1 MNYEV
6 DPNLTK
12 RQSVF
17 KKKIFN
23 TPCSLKEFPSFYLYI
38 FFTEKM
44 NLFDKKDDYNVRRH
58 FNRKGEGKLRHGR
71 IVSTEIWKTLNSY
84 YR

>member
-1 MNYEV
+1 
-6 DPNLTK
+6 
-12 RQSVF
+12 
-17 KKKIFN
+17 
-23 TPCSLKEFPSFYLYI
+23 
-38 FFTEKM
+38 M